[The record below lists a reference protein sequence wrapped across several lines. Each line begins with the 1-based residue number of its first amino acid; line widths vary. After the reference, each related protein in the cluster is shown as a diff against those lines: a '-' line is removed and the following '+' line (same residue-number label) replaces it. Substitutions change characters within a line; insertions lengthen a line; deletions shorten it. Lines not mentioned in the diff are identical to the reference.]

1 MEKVLL
7 VSQTCPRCYSLL
19 HSIYNSDLHEK
30 LLDKKVVICFYNDY
44 LNYRDEM
51 MSSAVNYLKE
61 LDPEKYSDIPY
72 VTPVL
77 IQHNGNPTTSTVL
90 AIGESAI
97 FNYLKGL
104 Q

>member
-1 MEKVLL
+1 MEKVLI

-19 HSIYNSDLHEK
+19 NSIYTSNIYEK

-44 LNYRDEM
+44 LNYKDEM

-77 IQHNGNPTTSTVL
+77 IQHTGNLETSNVL
-90 AIGESAI
+90 AMGESAI